1 MAVKKLHI
9 ICFDIPFPPSYG
21 GVIPV
26 FYRIKALHQLGVH
39 IILHCFY
46 KGEIGDTAPLEAM
59 CEKVYYY
66 PRRMSFLQ
74 NLSFKPFGVKSRTDK
89 QLLER
94 LLQDDAPI
102 FFEGLV
108 SCGLMSHP
116 LLRNRGKY
124 FRECNVE
131 HDYYHALG
139 RATSLWWKKLYLHI
153 EAERLRWFE
162 RTIRNAQAIFTLA
175 HQDERHFQATYPSV
189 PTIYFPCFHGHT
201 EIVPP
206 TDSSTPY
213 ILYHGNLAIAE
224 NHKAAMYILQH
235 IAPRVPY
242 PFIIAGNKPSA
253 ELEHEVALHP
263 NATLI
268 ASPDEPTMQNL
279 IRNARIHL
287 LVTFQ
292 GTGIKLKL
300 LNVLFTQ
307 AHVVVNPL
315 MVEGTELQDVCAI
328 GTNEDELV
336 QLCMERFDQALTQA
350 QLDQRLQQ
358 LRQTYNDAKSAQ
370 IIYNTIFAS

>member
-1 MAVKKLHI
+1 MHI

-26 FYRIKALHQLGVH
+26 FYRIKALSQLGVH

-46 KGEIGDTAPLEAM
+46 KGQKGDTAPLEAM

-66 PRRMSFLQ
+66 PRRTTILQ
-74 NLSFKPFGVKSRTDK
+74 QLSFRPYGVKSREDK
-89 QLLER
+89 RLLEH

-116 LLRNRGKY
+116 LLRHRGKY

-131 HDYYHALG
+131 HDYYHALA
-139 RATSLWWKKLYLHI
+139 RATSCWWKKLHLHI

-162 RTIRNAQAIFTLA
+162 HTIRHAQAIFTLA
-175 HQDERHFQATYPSV
+175 HQDERHFKATYPSV
-189 PTIYFPCFHGHT
+189 PSIYFPCFHGHT
-201 EIVPP
+201 EIIPP
-206 TDSSTPY
+206 THSSKPY
-213 ILYHGNLAIAE
+213 ILYNGNLAISE

-235 IAPRVPY
+235 IAPYVPH
-242 PFIIAGNKPSA
+242 PFIIAGNKPSL
-253 ELEHEVALHP
+253 ELQREAALHS
-263 NATLI
+263 NVTLI
-268 ASPDEPTMQNL
+268 ASPDEPTMQDL

-287 LVTFQ
+287 LITFQ

-315 MVEGTELQDVCAI
+315 MVEGTELHELCAI
-328 GTNEDELV
+328 GSDDE
-336 QLCMERFDQALTQA
+336 QLIRLCTELFDATPTQA
-350 QLDQRLQQ
+350 QLDERLHQ
-358 LRQTYNDAKSAQ
+358 LQQTYNDAKSAQ
-370 IIYNTIFAS
+370 IIYQTMFPNTEN